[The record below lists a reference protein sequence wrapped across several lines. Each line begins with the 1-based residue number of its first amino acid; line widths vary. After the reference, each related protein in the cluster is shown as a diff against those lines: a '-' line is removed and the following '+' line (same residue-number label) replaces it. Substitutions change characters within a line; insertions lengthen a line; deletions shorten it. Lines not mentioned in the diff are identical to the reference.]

1 MPNNGDYATRSPVI
15 HILQKKPSFAIQAY
29 LLTAEVPFTVENI
42 YYSEALSSGPF
53 PQLRH
58 GSKVSSRVRIV
69 AAEDILSYMQDNV
82 YDIDKNLTKDQRIL
96 NRLICT
102 TVAKKLDIF
111 LLYSHWIGWCFRQS
125 DEKKFFADA
134 EETFKNSMRLECKV
148 HRLSYLTSLIVPSAK
163 VLSQVLPAQLSPAVF
178 YGLKQSW
185 AKLQANNMLH
195 RSFESIVSETEREYT
210 MLEGLLDE
218 SGTTYF
224 HSQQHPS
231 TGDVVVF
238 EHIANARHERIS
250 IYGNT
255 FKKKY
260 PNLWRLYT
268 EINGLYFSHDGR
280 VRSHVTVNQENRFYV
295 ANVNNAK
302 VQLKVLEES
311 FKPSDKPELQRSP
324 AKARV
329 SASTGDV
336 KGTRSSGTPRGAFKQ
351 AHHYEYD
358 NSNSCNPDSA
368 KPLKKAVTKTKAEQ
382 SKAYWNKVF
391 IGGIVVLFGFY
402 VVQNYSLDVEEEEI
416 SLF

>member
-1 MPNNGDYATRSPVI
+1 MSSNGDYATRSPVI

-42 YYSEALSSGPF
+42 YYSDALSSGPF

-69 AAEDILSYMQDNV
+69 AAEDILSYIRDNV
-82 YDIDKNLTKDQRIL
+82 HDIDKNLTKDQQIL

-102 TVAKKLDIF
+102 TVVKKLDVF
-111 LLYSHWIGWCFRQS
+111 LLYSHWIGWCFRQN
-125 DEKKFFADA
+125 DDNKFLTET
-134 EETFKNSMRLECKV
+134 EEIFKNSMRIECKV
-148 HRLSYLTSLIVPSAK
+148 HHLSYLTSLIVPSAK
-163 VLSQVLPAQLSPAVF
+163 VLSQVLPAQLSPSVF
-178 YGLKQSW
+178 YDLKESW
-185 AKLQANNMLH
+185 NKFQANNMLH
-195 RSFESIVSETEREYT
+195 RSLESILNETETEYA
-210 MLEGLLDE
+210 MLESLLDE
-218 SGTTYF
+218 SSTAYF
-224 HSQQHPS
+224 HSQEHPS

-250 IYGNT
+250 IYGNA

-268 EINGLYFSHDGR
+268 EIYGLYFSQDGR
-280 VRSHVTVNQENRFYV
+280 VRGHVTVNQENRFYV
-295 ANVNNAK
+295 ANANNAK
-302 VQLKVLEES
+302 VQLKALEEN
-311 FKPSDKPELQRSP
+311 FKPSNKSELQGSP

-329 SASTGDV
+329 SATTGGV
-336 KGTRSSGTPRGAFKQ
+336 ESGTSGTPRGAFKQ
-351 AHHYEYD
+351 AHHYEYNNTN
-358 NSNSCNPDSA
+358 NSNPGKTESVKKTSA
-368 KPLKKAVTKTKAEQ
+368 KTKAEQ

-402 VVQNYSLDVEEEEI
+402 VVQNYSLDTEDEEI